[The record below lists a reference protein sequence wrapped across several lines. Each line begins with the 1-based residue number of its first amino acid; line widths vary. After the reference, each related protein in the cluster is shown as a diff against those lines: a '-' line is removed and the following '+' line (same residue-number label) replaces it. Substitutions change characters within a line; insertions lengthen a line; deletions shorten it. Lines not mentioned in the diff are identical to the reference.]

1 MTAAMEIVA
10 ADIGGTNARFVLA
23 TIDENKAVR
32 LGEPYTAPTAGHGG
46 LESAWAAYAA
56 HLGRPLPA
64 AASIAVAGNEREDV
78 LYLTNGDWAIRP
90 AELSTTLGLE
100 RLLILNDFGA
110 VAHAVAQLGEDA
122 FTHLCGPDLPL
133 PTQGVIS
140 VIGPGTGLGAAQL
153 LRVDSHHHVIET
165 ESGHIGF
172 APLDEVETRIRE
184 RLAGRYGR
192 VSVERIV
199 AGPALDDIYAALGG
213 TPPADDRALWTA
225 AMNGTDPLAAE
236 ALERFCLSL
245 GSVAG
250 DLALAH
256 GAVAVVVGGGLG
268 LRLAG
273 HLPRSGFH
281 ERFLAKGRFRPRM
294 EAMPVKLITHPQ
306 PGLLGAAV
314 AFAEKYQA

>member
-1 MTAAMEIVA
+1 MEIVA
-10 ADIGGTNARFVLA
+10 ADIGGTHARFTLA
-23 TIDENKAVR
+23 AIGEDKAVR
-32 LGEPYTAPTAGHGG
+32 LGEPYTARTAAHGG
-46 LESAWAAYAA
+46 LESAWAAFAA

-64 AASIAVAGNEREDV
+64 AASIAVAGNAREDV
-78 LYLTNGDWAIRP
+78 LYLTNGAWAIRP
-90 AELSTTLGLE
+90 NGLAAALGLD
-100 RLLILNDFGA
+100 RVLILNDFGA
-110 VAHAVAQLGEDA
+110 VAHAVAQLGEEA
-122 FTHLCGPDLPL
+122 LAHLCGPDISLP
-133 PTQGVIS
+133 PQGVIS
-140 VIGPGTGLGAAQL
+140 VVGPGTGLGAAQL

-165 ESGHIGF
+165 ESGHVGF

-184 RLAGRYGR
+184 RLSERYGR

-213 TPPADDRALWTA
+213 IPPAEDRALWTA
-225 AMNGTDPLAAE
+225 AMDGADRLAAE

-245 GSVAG
+245 GSVVG

-256 GAVAVVVGGGLG
+256 GAVAVVIGGGLG
-268 LRLAG
+268 LRLAN